1 MQENQKTMNGNLYTH
16 ALTNTLAELQNTCPD
31 ILHAIIFKDNT
42 LIAKTEN
49 TNETA
54 ANNTI
59 NAFQTIAERADAI
72 GGLQAT
78 TIQAANGKINISC
91 INDFHMAT
99 ILSKTADE
107 KYINALTRTL
117 IPIVIKLVDQIPA
130 AQEETPTTPEQQEK
144 TEQVAEAEQATTTE
158 PLEQAEPA
166 EQKEETE
173 PAQPTAK
180 EPETPRGEGK
190 DEEDDSSTSTTKPPV
205 TQLIVETLTGI
216 LVRSDTVQIDKSLID
231 DWNNLYGEDKIKEV
245 HIEALNGKTTRCKF
259 KPIKDSKQEGK
270 GIIKLPEKIQITLE
284 ATQGDLVMVKPV
296 VE

>member
-1 MQENQKTMNGNLYTH
+1 MSSNLYTQ

-91 INDFHMAT
+91 INDYHMAT

-117 IPIVIKLVDQIPA
+117 IPIVIKLVDNIPA
-130 AQEETPTTPEQQEK
+130 PQEPAPTELELPEEIEQ
-144 TEQVAEAEQATTTE
+144 TEQTEQTEAAAQAEAEQATTTE
-158 PLEQAEPA
+158 QLEPLQQAEPA
-166 EQKEETE
+166 EQKEET
-173 PAQPTAK
+173 
-180 EPETPRGEGK
+180 ETPRGEGK

-205 TQLIVETLTGI
+205 TQLIVETLSGI
-216 LVRSDTVQIDKSLID
+216 LVRGDTVQIDKSLIE
-231 DWNNLYGEDKIKEV
+231 DWNELYGEDKIKEV